1 MQLALNEKLNEAYAN
16 CTGFML
22 LKIDLPDSY
31 EEAIVDTQLVHQQR
45 LTQEKIMSVSLI
57 QAQMEVDRSV
67 ANKNITITNAEAQA
81 DSIRFQNNVTANVI
95 QNTVNKQS
103 LAYQQAQTD
112 LQLNSTNSL
121 LDFIFYLKIMGL
133 QKHGNTQLVV
143 DVDRPRITLTE
154 SGKGYY

>member
-1 MQLALNEKLNEAYAN
+1 
-16 CTGFML
+16 
-22 LKIDLPDSY
+22 
-31 EEAIVDTQLVHQQR
+31 
-45 LTQEKIMSVSLI
+45 MSVSLI